1 MIRIRVSED
10 LKERLRRMK
19 RPGETYDDVIVRLI
33 EDFKAREGRQARP
46 DESTDQGNLREL
58 DSDG

>member
-1 MIRIRVSED
+1 MIRIRISED

-33 EDFKAREGRQARP
+33 EDFREREQRNREEEEANG
-46 DESTDQGNLREL
+46 QGF
-58 DSDG
+58 